1 MPRFL
6 IHFSTFSTFRKSGAK
21 DNKSTFRKSGA
32 KNINKK
38 KAKDNINSL
47 L

>member
-1 MPRFL
+1 MSIFFF
-6 IHFSTFSTFRKSGAK
+6 HFSTFRKSGAK